1 MLYFLAIDIGAS
13 SGRHILGHKEGEKI
27 LLEEVYRFENNLIKK
42 NGHLCWDTEA
52 LFGNIL
58 EGMKK
63 CGEIGKIPASVAIDT
78 WGVDFVLLDKND
90 EKLGEAIAYRDSRTE
105 GIDKVCEEVMS
116 FEELYAHTGIQKQAF
131 NTIYQ
136 LVALKK
142 ESPELLEKAETFLMT
157 PEYYSFLLTGKKAN
171 EYTNATTGALVNAES
186 RDWDFEV
193 LEKLGIP
200 THIFGEL
207 KTPMAEVGE
216 LKADVQKFV
225 GYNTKVILCASH
237 DTGSA
242 FMAVPAK
249 DDNAVYISS
258 GTWSLLGIESLVPHT
273 GPDSCRENFT
283 NEGGFDYRYRYLK
296 NIMGLWM
303 IQSVRRNLD
312 KKYSFPEL
320 MAFAKE
326 EQGFP
331 GRVDVNDNAFLAP
344 ENMIDAVTEN
354 ASVRPENLGQVME
367 CIYRSL
373 AECYRDAVK
382 SLEKLTGKTFTSVN
396 IVGGGSQDTYLDE
409 LTSEYTG
416 LPVYTGPIEGTALG
430 NIMCQMIKAEVF
442 EDLSAA
448 RAAIRKSFEI
458 KEFRS

>member
-1 MLYFLAIDIGAS
+1 MYYLAIDIGAS
-13 SGRHILGHKEGEKI
+13 SGRHILGHKDGEKI
-27 LLEEVYRFENNLIKK
+27 ILEEVYRFDNNLIKK

-63 CGEIGKIPASVAIDT
+63 CGELGKIPSSVAIDT
-78 WGVDFVLLDKND
+78 WGVDFVLLDEKD
-90 EKLGEAIAYRDSRTE
+90 EKLGDAVAYRDSRTE
-105 GIDKVCEEVMS
+105 GIDKICEEVMS
-116 FEELYAHTGIQKQAF
+116 FEELYAHTGIQKQSF

-136 LVALKK
+136 LTALKR
-142 ESPELLEKAETFLMT
+142 ENPELLEKAQSFLMT

-186 RDWDFEV
+186 KNWDFEV
-193 LEKLGIP
+193 LEKLSIP

-207 KTPMAEVGE
+207 KTPMTEVGE
-216 LKADVQKFV
+216 LKPEVQEYV

-258 GTWSLLGIESLVPHT
+258 GTWSLLGVESLVPHT
-273 GPDSCRENFT
+273 GPESCKANFT

-320 MAFAKE
+320 MAMARAE
-326 EQGFP
+326 EGFP
-331 GRVDVNDNAFLAP
+331 GRVDVNSNVFLAP

-354 ASVRPENLGQVME
+354 ATVRPENLGQVME

-373 AECYRDAVK
+373 AECYRDAVA
-382 SLEKLTGKTFTSVN
+382 SLEVLTGKKFNAVN

-409 LTSEYTG
+409 LTARYTG

-430 NIMCQMIKAEVF
+430 NIMCQMIKSGEF
-442 EDLSAA
+442 ENLSEA
-448 RAAIRKSFEI
+448 RGAIRKSFEI
-458 KEFRS
+458 KEFIY

>member
-1 MLYFLAIDIGAS
+1 LYYLAIDIGAS
-13 SGRHILGHKEGEKI
+13 SGRHILGHKDGEKI
-27 LLEEVYRFENNLIKK
+27 ILEEVYRFDNNLIKK

-63 CGEIGKIPASVAIDT
+63 CGELGKIPSSVAIDT
-78 WGVDFVLLDKND
+78 WGVDFVLLDEKD
-90 EKLGEAIAYRDSRTE
+90 EKLGDAVAYRDSRTD
-105 GIDKVCEEVMS
+105 GIDKVCEGVMS
-116 FEELYAHTGIQKQAF
+116 FEELYAHTGIQKQNF

-136 LVALKK
+136 LTALKR
-142 ESPELLEKAETFLMT
+142 ENPELLEKAKSFLMT

-186 RDWDFEV
+186 KNWDFEV
-193 LEKLGIP
+193 LERLSIP
-200 THIFGEL
+200 IHIFGEL
-207 KTPMAEVGE
+207 KTPMTEVGE
-216 LKADVQKFV
+216 LKPEVQEYV

-258 GTWSLLGIESLVPHT
+258 GTWSLLGVESLVPHT
-273 GPDSCRENFT
+273 GPESCKANFT

-320 MAFAKE
+320 MAMARAE
-326 EQGFP
+326 EGFP
-331 GRVDVNDNAFLAP
+331 GRVDVNSNVFLAP

-354 ASVRPENLGQVME
+354 ATVRPENLGQVME

-373 AECYRDAVK
+373 AECYRDAVA
-382 SLEKLTGKTFTSVN
+382 SLEVLTGKKFNAVN

-409 LTSEYTG
+409 LTARYTG
-416 LPVYTGPIEGTALG
+416 LPVYTGPVEGTALG
-430 NIMCQMIKAEVF
+430 NIMCQMIKSGEF
-442 EDLSAA
+442 ENLSEA
-448 RAAIRKSFEI
+448 RGAIRKSFEI
-458 KEFRS
+458 KEFIY